1 MNNYVI
7 DVNGRRYLVLDVA
20 TKMSALNKIGDK
32 INEGDVV
39 NITVQSTNTD
49 VFCLDGDD
57 DKTESHPDE
66 DEKKLTNPD
75 PPLQQIM
82 DPPKMESSM
91 LQQPQPSSMISNLN
105 IQMGKPISE
114 PVGYVDIPTKLVVEE
129 VSQTPTPPPMQYNTP
144 QIIDRGERL
153 RMEFLNKLRD
163 NKIQLPNVK
172 EVVRN
177 WWYNNIINLM
187 ASVDGFVTDTIER
200 SMQFSMRPGYLV
212 TRIQGNMQMA
222 DNRILP
228 LMCEFTLR
236 EQNLFCEFTIEG
248 QAFLAI
254 DINAETLTYDD
265 IEYPDELNKRGI
277 MQSYINYLFNNISI
291 RTFRHK

>member
-1 MNNYVI
+1 MNNYLI
-7 DVNGRRYLVLDVA
+7 DVNGKKYLVLDAA

-39 NITVQSTNTD
+39 TITMQSTNTD

-57 DKTESHPDE
+57 SNTESHPDE

-75 PPLQQIM
+75 PP
-82 DPPKMESSM
+82 PPQMESSISP
-91 LQQPQPSSMISNLN
+91 QPQPSSTISNLN

-114 PVGYVDIPTKLVVEE
+114 PVGYVDIPTKIIVEE
-129 VSQTPTPPPMQYNTP
+129 VSQTPPTPPMQYNTP
-144 QIIDRGERL
+144 RIIDRGEKLRL
-153 RMEFLNKLRD
+153 EFLNKLRD

-177 WWYNNIINLM
+177 WWYNNVINLM
-187 ASVDGFVTDTIER
+187 ASIDGFITDTIER
-200 SMQFSMRPGYLV
+200 TMQFSMQPGCLV
-212 TRIQGNMQMA
+212 TKINGNMQMA

-228 LMCEFTLR
+228 LTCEFTMR

-248 QAFLAI
+248 QTFVAI

-277 MQSYINYLFNNISI
+277 MTSYINYLFNNMNI
-291 RTFRHK
+291 RNTFRHK

>member
-248 QAFLAI
+248 QTFLAI